1 MLLELAAR
9 GMNKV
14 VEFCSS
20 EGLVRAWREEVVWM
34 CERAGLTDAS
44 RSVAF
49 IQHRQGREM
58 LAQNSRAA
66 QCICLLSSGAALY
79 QPQSHPSLPELTIN
93 PCVETAPSAWPTAH
107 LPPFEEL
114 SRSIVLSWEA
124 ATQSNCGKGPA

>member
-44 RSVAF
+44 RSGAF
-49 IQHRQGREM
+49 I
-58 LAQNSRAA
+58 
-66 QCICLLSSGAALY
+66 
-79 QPQSHPSLPELTIN
+79 
-93 PCVETAPSAWPTAH
+93 
-107 LPPFEEL
+107 
-114 SRSIVLSWEA
+114 
-124 ATQSNCGKGPA
+124 